1 MLMET
6 LKITASPGRG
16 RSVPSRVMGWIV
28 AYRWFALTVVLPT
41 LVCAIYYGL
50 FASDIYVSES
60 RFVIKAPNQK
70 QSQSTTLASLIQT
83 TGISAGQEQTNEVLD
98 YVRSRNALSDLSKMV
113 DLRQRFMSPQA
124 DVLSRYPA
132 PFTLDRVEN
141 LYKYYRSMVEARV
154 DHDTGTAILTAKG
167 FTPDDAYIINAR
179 LLDLSERLVNKL
191 NERSQNKAIAEAERR
206 VAQSMARLRNAR
218 LALREYRNREAL
230 LDPAKQATG
239 VLDVS
244 NRLVAEQAA
253 LKAQLQAMERAAPS
267 NPSVPALR
275 GRIAAIGS
283 QIAAQNGRAVGT
295 EGGIASKLSNYENLS
310 VEQEFATQTVTI
322 ANATLEQARNES
334 QKQQFYLE
342 RVVEPNRPDLSLQPK
357 RLQAVIV
364 VFATCLCLFLI
375 GWMLIVGI
383 LEHAPER

>member
-1 MLMET
+1 MET
-6 LKITASPGRG
+6 LKITASPLHA
-16 RSVPSRVMGWIV
+16 RSWPARAAGWI
-28 AYRWFALTVVLPT
+28 ADYRWFSLAVILPT
-41 LVCAIYYGL
+41 LLFAIYYG
-50 FASDIYVSES
+50 FVAADVYVSES
-60 RFVIKAPNQK
+60 RFVIKAPNQR

-98 YVRSRNALSDLSKMV
+98 YVRSRNALSDLSTMI
-113 DLRQRFMSPQA
+113 DLRERFMSPQA

-132 PFTLDRVEN
+132 PLTLDRVEN
-141 LYKYYRSMVEARV
+141 LFKYYRSMVETRI
-154 DHDTGTAILTAKG
+154 DHDTGTAILTTKA

-191 NERSQNKAIAEAERR
+191 NDRSQNRAIAEAERR
-206 VAQSMARLRNAR
+206 VAQSESRLRNAR

-239 VLDVS
+239 VLEVS

-253 LKAQLQAMERAAPS
+253 LKAQLQAMERAAPN
-267 NPSVPALR
+267 NPSIPSVR
-275 GRIAAIGS
+275 GRIAAIGT

-295 EGGIASKLSNYENLS
+295 EGGIASKLSSYENLS
-310 VEQEFATQTVTI
+310 VEQEFATQTVAA
-322 ANATLEQARNES
+322 ANASLEQARNES

-357 RLQAVIV
+357 RFQAVVV

-383 LEHAPER
+383 LEHAPEK